1 MPQFSDNLYLG
12 SAPTFMDLSRAPS
25 TGIITG
31 TISGTTLTVT
41 ALQSGNPIEVGQY
54 VGGSSVT
61 AGSYI
66 TALGTGTGGVGT
78 YTLNT
83 SSTVNSAETMYLA
96 GNNYHGDPAPMPN
109 GVGPLG
115 RVYIW
120 DVIPEAS
127 ATNNISAAAS
137 YSSAGNAVLAAGA
150 GVQSVLRADGTSVL
164 QLDCP
169 RAVSITIGT
178 GTITATNV
186 TISGYD
192 YYGQPMTQ
200 VISTGTT
207 QSTTVNGKKAFWQI
221 SQVAVAGNCGGT
233 IAVGTS
239 AILGIPVRVTDAGYI
254 CQVGWANQ
262 LGTNAAT
269 FVAADMTNPAT
280 SATGDVRGTISPNTS
295 TGSYPLNG
303 QNRLVVEVAL
313 TGIAVGPN
321 ATRLGALGVTQA

>member
-1 MPQFSDNLYLG
+1 MPQYSDDLFLG
-12 SAPTFMDLSRAPS
+12 TAPTYMGLAKNAISSVF
-25 TGIITG
+25 TG
-31 TISGTTLTVT
+31 TISGTTLTIT
-41 ALQSGNPIEVGQY
+41 ALQSGDPIVLGQY
-54 VGGSSVT
+54 IAGSSVT

-66 TALGTGTGGVGT
+66 TAFGTGSGGVGT

-83 SSTVNSAETMYLA
+83 SSTVGSAETMYA
-96 GNNYHGDPAPMPN
+96 SGNNYLGDPAPMPL

-137 YSSAGNAVLAAGA
+137 YSTAGNATLAAGA
-150 GVQSVLRADGTSVL
+150 GTTSVVRSDGTTVI

-192 YYGQPMTQ
+192 YYNQPMTQ

-207 QSTTVNGKKAFWQI
+207 QSTTVNGKKAFYQI

-239 AILGIPVRVTDAGYI
+239 NIFGSPVRIIDGGYI
-254 CQVGWANQ
+254 IDPGWAGQ
-262 LGTNAAT
+262 LAPDTGT

-280 SATGDVRGTISPNTS
+280 SSTGDVRGTYAPNTGTYS
-295 TGSYPLNG
+295 PNG
-303 QNRLVVEVAL
+303 QNRLVLSIAMPA
-313 TGIAVGPN
+313 IAVGPN
-321 ATRLGALGVTQA
+321 ATRTGALGVTQA